1 LQVRR
6 SLSLTHQNA
15 LRLAVV
21 FIAFEVLAAVAVM
34 LLLMV
39 PMARRGAADLS
50 ELLALAAQTWSE
62 LPPSTRPAFQRHLA
76 EQHALVLLPTP
87 LPDRLIE
94 AHRGPYLQQL
104 DKSLSDHFKRRV
116 EVRSSTRAGEE
127 WHWVALPSGGRT
139 LWLGFMHSR
148 DGTQP
153 VATAVLV
160 LGVGLLL
167 AVLAAWWLARQT
179 TAPLRRLDAAIAVL
193 GRGETPETLPETG
206 PRELA
211 TLARKVNALVK
222 QVHELLDGRTTLLA
236 GLSHDL
242 RTPLARMRL
251 ALEMLER
258 RPDPKWIARLETD
271 IEEMNHLVGEMLE
284 LARGLGKESP
294 VTIDVR
300 CLLEDLAQR
309 ARDAGARVEI
319 DCEPCM
325 ISAPPTALRR
335 LLGNLIANA
344 QRYGGEA
351 PLEFRAE
358 RSGSLVRIDVMDRGP
373 GVPAD
378 QIEAV
383 FRPFHRVDASRSV
396 TTGGAGLGLAI
407 VQQLAQ
413 SNGWSVGIENRSGGG
428 LTAWVTLPCGS
439 R

>member
-1 LQVRR
+1 MRR
-6 SLSLTHQNA
+6 PFSLMQQNA

-34 LLLMV
+34 SLLMV

-76 EQHALVLLPTP
+76 EQHAIVLMSTP
-87 LPDRLIE
+87 LPDELKS

-104 DKSLSDHFKRRV
+104 GKSLSDHFNQRV
-116 EVRSSTRAGEE
+116 EVRSSIRSGRE
-127 WHWVALPSGGRT
+127 WHWVELPSGGRK
-139 LWLGFMHSR
+139 LWLGFLHSR

-153 VATAVLV
+153 VATVVVV

-179 TAPLRRLDAAIAVL
+179 IAPLQRLNAAVAVL
-193 GRGETPETLPETG
+193 GRGETPDTLPETG

-211 TLARKVNALVK
+211 ALAQRVNALVR

-258 RPDPKWIARLETD
+258 RPDPKWIAQLDSD
-271 IEEMNHLVGEMLE
+271 IEEMNHLVGDMLE
-284 LARGLGKESP
+284 LARGLGKEAAAP
-294 VTIDVR
+294 IDVR
-300 CLLEDLAQR
+300 LLLDELAQR
-309 ARDAGARVEI
+309 AREAGTRVEI
-319 DCEPCM
+319 ACEPCVV
-325 ISAPPTALRR
+325 SAPPTALRR
-335 LLGNLIANA
+335 LLGNLISNA

-358 RSGSLVRIDVMDRGP
+358 RSGSAVRIGVADRGP
-373 GVPAD
+373 GIPAD

-383 FRPFHRVDASRSV
+383 FRPFHRVDVSRSV

-413 SNGWSVGIENRSGGG
+413 SNGWTVGLENRSGGG
-428 LTAWVTLPCGS
+428 LAAWVTLPCDGP
-439 R
+439 